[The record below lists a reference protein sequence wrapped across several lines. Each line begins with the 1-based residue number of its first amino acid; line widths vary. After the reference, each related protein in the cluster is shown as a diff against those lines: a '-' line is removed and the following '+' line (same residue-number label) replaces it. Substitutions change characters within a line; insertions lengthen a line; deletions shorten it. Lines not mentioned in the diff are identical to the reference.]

1 MPRKRKKS
9 RNRSATEDGIKIVAQ
24 NRKARYD
31 YHALDTWEAG
41 IALLG
46 TEVKSLRD
54 GKVNLLDSY
63 ARVDGGEVFLH
74 NVHIGEYDQGNQFNH
89 EPMRKRKLLLHRH
102 EINRMRGRVEEKG
115 LTLIPLKLYFKKGRA
130 KIEIALAKGKREYDR
145 RQDIAKRDAR
155 RDMER
160 DLKERTQQRE

>member
-1 MPRKRKKS
+1 MPRKKKKS
-9 RNRSATEDGIKIVAQ
+9 RNRSVTEDGIKIIAQ

-41 IALLG
+41 IALQG

-54 GKVNLLDSY
+54 GKANLLDSY
-63 ARVDGGEVFLH
+63 ARVDGGEVYLH

-102 EINRMRGRVEEKG
+102 EINRMRGQVEEKG

>member
-1 MPRKRKKS
+1 MPRKKKKS
-9 RNRSATEDGIKIVAQ
+9 RNRSAAEDGIKIIAQ

-41 IALLG
+41 IALQG

-54 GKVNLLDSY
+54 GKANLLDSY
-63 ARVDGGEVFLH
+63 ARIDGGEVYLH

>member
-1 MPRKRKKS
+1 MPRKKKKS
-9 RNRSATEDGIKIVAQ
+9 RNRGTSEDGIRIIAQ

-41 IALLG
+41 IALQG

-54 GKVNLLDSY
+54 GKANLLDSY
-63 ARVDGGEVFLH
+63 ARIDGGEVYLH

-145 RQDIAKRDAR
+145 RQDIAKKDAR
-155 RDMER
+155 RDLER
-160 DLKERTQQRE
+160 DLKERTQRRE

>member
-1 MPRKRKKS
+1 MPRKKKKS
-9 RNRSATEDGIKIVAQ
+9 RNRSATEDGIKIIAQ

-31 YHALDTWEAG
+31 YHALATWEAG
-41 IALLG
+41 IALQG

-54 GKVNLLDSY
+54 GKANLLDSY
-63 ARVDGGEVFLH
+63 ARVDGGEVYLH

-102 EINRMRGRVEEKG
+102 EINRMRGQVEEKG

-160 DLKERTQQRE
+160 DLKETQQRE